1 MEVFYKEPK
10 SSWFEELPVVS
21 EETRELVIKVGKKY
35 VNEQEG
41 YRLTFYYFMT
51 NWYLTDVEE
60 IK

>member
-1 MEVFYKEPK
+1 MEVFYKEPDSPWIK
-10 SSWFEELPVVS
+10 DVPVTDEV
-21 EETRELVIKVGKKY
+21 TRELVMKVGKKH
-35 VNEQEG
+35 VNEQDG